1 MSTDLSNRLRSLRKE
16 RGLSQEAVA
25 RRADIGLRAYGDL
38 ERGRASDPHY
48 STLEGIALALGTT
61 VAELVGEEP
70 VLTGPKAKAPLSEAT
85 TGPRGRSAADGQM
98 VIHSSMED
106 LEKNLT
112 PEQVREILAGILDG
126 RITVEAARQLVA
138 QGVGD

>member
-1 MSTDLSNRLRSLRKE
+1 MSTDLSNRLRSLRTE

-48 STLEGIALALGTT
+48 STLEGVAQALGTT
-61 VAELVGEEP
+61 VAELVGEEAAVP
-70 VLTGPKAKAPLSEAT
+70 LAKASETGPQKSAE
-85 TGPRGRSAADGQM
+85 RSAAEGQLT
-98 VIHSSMED
+98 IHRTMED

-126 RITVEAARQLVA
+126 RITVEVARQLVKGA
-138 QGVGD
+138 L

>member
-48 STLEGIALALGTT
+48 STLEGVAQALGTT
-61 VAELVGEEP
+61 VAELVGEEAAVP
-70 VLTGPKAKAPLSEAT
+70 LAKASETGPQKSAA
-85 TGPRGRSAADGQM
+85 RSAAEGQLT
-98 VIHSSMED
+98 IHRTMED

-126 RITVEAARQLVA
+126 RITVEVARQLVKGA
-138 QGVGD
+138 L